1 MAEGDFSPMMSM
13 LPGVVGYFNQ
23 NPVSGLSGN
32 NLAAMGMAAM
42 AMMSDNEEMIPMIMG
57 MLGGQ
62 GGGMMGGGNAGRGM
76 MPAMVFDGED
86 MQQYINYIHG
96 IRTEGMDASEI
107 QRYAAMAR
115 QQGIRV
121 PGFGGMG
128 MGSGGMGSG
137 GAASGDSGSN
147 VPNFGGMGAGMNPTM
162 MLDNEKMRDYNL
174 YINGILTSNMD
185 PSEIAM
191 YQQIAR
197 ASGITPKSYSY
208 MPNGMSGGMKLQKAE
223 EPVLQAAQRKPHHK
237 HHNKNPSQG
246 SRNANSKWNP
256 FGIDMSDMM
265 EDLREGVKHSRMM
278 PGV

>member
-1 MAEGDFSPMMSM
+1 MSDSFGEGGMAEGDFSPMMSM

-23 NPVSGLSGN
+23 NMISGLSGN

-57 MLGGQ
+57 MMGGQ

-137 GAASGDSGSN
+137 GAGAN
-147 VPNFGGMGAGMNPTM
+147 VPNFGGMGAGMN
-162 MLDNEKMRDYNL
+162 
-174 YINGILTSNMD
+174 
-185 PSEIAM
+185 
-191 YQQIAR
+191 
-197 ASGITPKSYSY
+197 
-208 MPNGMSGGMKLQKAE
+208 
-223 EPVLQAAQRKPHHK
+223 
-237 HHNKNPSQG
+237 
-246 SRNANSKWNP
+246 
-256 FGIDMSDMM
+256 
-265 EDLREGVKHSRMM
+265 
-278 PGV
+278 

>member
-1 MAEGDFSPMMSM
+1 MSDSFGEGGMAEGDFSPMMSM

-23 NPVSGLSGN
+23 NPVSGFNGN

-57 MLGGQ
+57 MMGGQ
-62 GGGMMGGGNAGRGM
+62 GGNMMGGGNAGRGM

-96 IRTEGMDASEI
+96 IRTEGM
-107 QRYAAMAR
+107 
-115 QQGIRV
+115 
-121 PGFGGMG
+121 GMG
-128 MGSGGMGSG
+128 MGSG
-137 GAASGDSGSN
+137 AATSGDSGSSGN
-147 VPNFGGMGAGMNPTM
+147 VPNFGMGAGMNPTM

-185 PSEIAM
+185 ASEIAM

-223 EPVLQAAQRKPHHK
+223 EPVLQAAQKKPHHK
-237 HHNKNPSQG
+237 GHNHNKNPSQG
-246 SRNANSKWNP
+246 S
-256 FGIDMSDMM
+256 
-265 EDLREGVKHSRMM
+265 
-278 PGV
+278 